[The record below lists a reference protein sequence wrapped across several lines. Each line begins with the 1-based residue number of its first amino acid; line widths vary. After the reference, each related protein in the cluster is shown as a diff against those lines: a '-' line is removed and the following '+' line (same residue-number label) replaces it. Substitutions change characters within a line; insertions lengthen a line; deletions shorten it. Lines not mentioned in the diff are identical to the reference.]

1 MSAAFF
7 HKAGSGKTLESTYVL
22 SDTLGTGSFAVVK
35 KGTERADGSQ
45 WAVKIIE
52 KAKLEKADV
61 EALQTEVAI
70 LETVRHPNIV
80 ALRQVFDSPS
90 IFYMVMELMV
100 GGELFDRIVEKSK
113 YSEAEAA
120 VVIRKLADALAY
132 CHSRGIVHR
141 DLKVRWSP
149 SVYQKQTRSH

>member
-1 MSAAFF
+1 MSSFF
-7 HKAGSGKTLESTYVL
+7 QQDDCGKAYILGDV
-22 SDTLGTGSFAVVK
+22 LGTGSFAVVK
-35 KGTERADGSQ
+35 KGVARADGSS

-70 LETVRHPNIV
+70 LETVKHPNIV
-80 ALRQVFDSPS
+80 ALHQVFDSPK

-113 YSEAEAA
+113 YSE
-120 VVIRKLADALAY
+120 
-132 CHSRGIVHR
+132 
-141 DLKVRWSP
+141 VRETPGASGAR
-149 SVYQKQTRSH
+149 TRRHPPWCA

>member
-1 MSAAFF
+1 MSFF
-7 HKAGSGKTLESTYVL
+7 QTEDLGKLYVL
-22 SDTLGTGSFAVVK
+22 GEVLGTGSFAVVK
-35 KGTERADGSQ
+35 KATTRADGSQ

-80 ALRQVFDSPS
+80 AMRQVFDSS
-90 IFYMVMELMV
+90 SVFYMVMELMV

-113 YSEAEAA
+113 YSEVSCGQGGRA
-120 VVIRKLADALAY
+120 
-132 CHSRGIVHR
+132 
-141 DLKVRWSP
+141 
-149 SVYQKQTRSH
+149 